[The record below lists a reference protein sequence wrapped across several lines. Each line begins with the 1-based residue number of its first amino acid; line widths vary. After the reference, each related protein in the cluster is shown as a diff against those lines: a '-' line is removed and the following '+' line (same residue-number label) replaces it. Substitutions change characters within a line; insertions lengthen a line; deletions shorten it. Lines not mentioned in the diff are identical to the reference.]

1 MFQDYIQANG
11 FGRMKILCD
20 ILDKKEIKYDWY
32 VLGTAFDTKTL
43 NEIQGIFKENK
54 NVHFLGYK
62 DNVYPYIKQMD
73 YLALLTDRESW
84 GLVITE
90 ALMLGVPVISTNFV
104 GVENQ
109 KKKKKNGIIIDMEN
123 INHSYEK
130 SVDDI
135 IKLKEK
141 LKENVKNKQYNKESI
156 INRWKEIL
164 NN

>member
-1 MFQDYIQANG
+1 
-11 FGRMKILCD
+11 MKILCD
-20 ILDKKEIKYDWY
+20 ILDEKEIKYDWY

-43 NEIQGIFKENK
+43 NEIQGIFRENK

-73 YLALLTDRESW
+73 YLVLLTDRESW

-109 KKKKKNGIIIDMEN
+109 IRDKENGIIIDMEN
-123 INHSYEK
+123 TNNCYNK

-141 LKENVKNKQYNKESI
+141 LKENVKDKKYDKEFI
-156 INRWKEIL
+156 INKWIEIL

>member
-1 MFQDYIQANG
+1 
-11 FGRMKILCD
+11 MKILCD
-20 ILDKKEIKYDWY
+20 ILDEKEIKYDWY

-73 YLALLTDRESW
+73 YLVLLTDRESW

-109 KKKKKNGIIIDMEN
+109 IRDKENGIIIDMEN
-123 INHSYEK
+123 TNNCYNK

-141 LKENVKNKQYNKESI
+141 LKEKVKDKKYDKEFI
-156 INRWKEIL
+156 INKWIEIL

>member
-104 GVENQ
+104 GMLPELI
-109 KKKKKNGIIIDMEN
+109 KSTRFSTSSLSKSPWIIT
-123 INHSYEK
+123 SP
-130 SVDDI
+130 
-135 IKLKEK
+135 LKP
-141 LKENVKNKQYNKESI
+141 
-156 INRWKEIL
+156 
-164 NN
+164 

>member
-1 MFQDYIQANG
+1 
-11 FGRMKILCD
+11 MKILCD
-20 ILDKKEIKYDWY
+20 ILQEKEIKYDWY

-43 NEIQGIFKENK
+43 NEIQGIFRENK

-73 YLALLTDRESW
+73 YLVLLTDRESW

-109 KKKKKNGIIIDMEN
+109 IRDKENGIIIDMEN
-123 INHSYEK
+123 TNNCYNK

-141 LKENVKNKQYNKESI
+141 LKENVKDKKYDKEFI
-156 INRWKEIL
+156 INKWIEIL